1 MTLRRIPSP
10 VRRALDAPLRLLA
23 LILFVAV
30 GHARLPAQTPTPTP
44 DARGRITGRVV
55 DVASGQPLA
64 HAQVGVVDQALGG
77 ETDLD
82 GRYTINGVPVG
93 RYSVQARHIGY
104 QQKRYDSV
112 TVTAGTATVVNFT
125 IGAASVAL
133 QAVVTQ
139 EVRTD
144 ASASEASLLAIQQRA
159 AAASDGISAEQIK
172 RTPDSDASAA
182 ATRVSGISVVDSR
195 FVIVRGLSE

>member
-44 DARGRITGRVV
+44 IASGRITGRVV
-55 DVASGQPLA
+55 DVASGQPLT
-64 HAQVGVVDQALGG
+64 HAQVGVVGQTLGG

-93 RYSVQARHIGY
+93 KYSVQARHIGY
-104 QQKRYDSV
+104 QQNRYATV
-112 TVTAGTATVVNFT
+112 TVTAGTATVVDFT
-125 IGAASVAL
+125 IGAASGAR
-133 QAVVTQ
+133 QSMGIQ
-139 EVRTD
+139 EVRT
-144 ASASEASLLAIQQRA
+144 
-159 AAASDGISAEQIK
+159 
-172 RTPDSDASAA
+172 
-182 ATRVSGISVVDSR
+182 
-195 FVIVRGLSE
+195 